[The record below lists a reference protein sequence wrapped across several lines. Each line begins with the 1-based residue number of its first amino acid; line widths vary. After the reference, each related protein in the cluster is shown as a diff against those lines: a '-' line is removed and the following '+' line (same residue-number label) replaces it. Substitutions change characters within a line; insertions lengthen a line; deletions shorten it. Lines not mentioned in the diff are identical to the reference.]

1 MLIVFQMIFNLINY
15 NYSANNSANRLS
27 QIVHWNAL
35 NAKLLLVN
43 SCLSCP
49 SSWRPADTLVCVI
62 TRLRVV
68 IVGQALRRTRE
79 ASRRVT
85 TPSTLVWS
93 VQFAS
98 RLRMSINRYCV
109 TPNMS
114 TCRPAAAAGRVLSS
128 GCMSSKPVAHQFFW
142 SHLKYLHIHYIM
154 FRKKHPLLFSCI
166 TLRKLIRMN
175 ISDKIPTEML
185 ILSVWK

>member
-1 MLIVFQMIFNLINY
+1 MIFNLINY

-114 TCRPAAAAGRVLSS
+114 TCRPAAAAGRV
-128 GCMSSKPVAHQFFW
+128 CRVAVCLVNRLPISFFDRI
-142 SHLKYLHIHYIM
+142 LNICIY
-154 FRKKHPLLFSCI
+154 I
-166 TLRKLIRMN
+166 TLCSEKT
-175 ISDKIPTEML
+175 PT
-185 ILSVWK
+185 SVFLHNS